1 MKRLLVAS
9 AILCLARACEAKPVI
24 LTLDDQEQ
32 AQLMQILDAA
42 TRAGGLQIAPATV
55 HFLDRLRAA
64 PVLTG
69 EHPSEPPKTA
79 APKKDAAP

>member
-1 MKRLLVAS
+1 MRILAALSLILLTTA
-9 AILCLARACEAKPVI
+9 AQAKPVI

-42 TRAGGLQIAPATV
+42 TRQGGLNAATATV
-55 HFLDRLRAA
+55 HLLQRLQAA

-69 EHPSEPPKTA
+69 ERATPEPAKPA
-79 APKKDAAP
+79 ADQEHKP